1 MRRAISGR
9 LKARVAACVLGCGL
23 LGLSGAATAEQLD
36 FQGTVWYKVARK
48 AGIDPALLYALALA
62 ESSRQVG
69 DDRYTPWPW
78 VIRTPTGGYWFDSR
92 EAAERGLRAVLAK
105 WPAKRV
111 DVGAAQVNLGW
122 HRRRFDSPER
132 LLGLRYNL
140 RVAAAILARTVG
152 STGDPVMG
160 IGRYNEWLDRGR
172 ARTYGRRVWTY
183 YRKLAFGHDAP
194 ADDYIVATE
203 QRLGQMAGWLA
214 ER

>member
-1 MRRAISGR
+1 
-9 LKARVAACVLGCGL
+9 
-23 LGLSGAATAEQLD
+23 LSGAATAEQLD
-36 FQGTVWYKVARK
+36 FQGTVWYAVARK

-194 ADDYIVATE
+194 ADDYIAATE